1 MLSSVDAGCEDCEV
15 SSSPV
20 QVRAGKSGRGEKKR
34 SVTARLD
41 VCKLGNDAGT
51 IGAAMLWKLHE

>member
-1 MLSSVDAGCEDCEV
+1 MKAGGLRICKE
-15 SSSPV
+15 
-20 QVRAGKSGRGEKKR
+20 GETLLAPLREYIAKEAYSIEGQPTCQLR
-34 SVTARLD
+34 